1 MFDDY
6 MDRYKEWFT
15 SGYVEEDNI
24 FEELEGIKDNEAEIK
39 ERFCETLDFG
49 TAGLRGIMRAGL
61 NGMNVY
67 TVRLATQALADVIN
81 SCGEDQGAG
90 VTIAY
95 DSRIN
100 SRVFAREAAMV
111 LAANGI
117 HVNIW
122 DSLRPTPE
130 LSYAIRETGSLA
142 GINITASHNPKEYN
156 GYKVY
161 WSDGAQLTP
170 EKAAT
175 IKARMDSIHIFN
187 DVKMINYN
195 QACKGGFI
203 TALGEEIDKKY
214 INEVLNVSLGKKYID
229 EVQDDVTIVY
239 TPLHGADY
247 KMVPAVLRELGFKH
261 VITVPEQ
268 MEMDGTFPTV
278 RLPNPGERDALDL
291 ALELAEDEDADLII
305 GTDPDGDRMG
315 MMAKDSEGKY
325 VFLNGNQIAC
335 LMLDYII
342 GALKDSGKLA
352 PNSAVVRSLVSSP
365 LADRICEEAG
375 VSIFEVPTG
384 FKYIG
389 EKMEQWL
396 ASGEHTFIFGFEESN
411 GFLTGM
417 YARDK
422 DGVVASM
429 LAAELACFYKAK
441 GMTIID
447 ALNKIYEKYG
457 YYKEKTIS
465 VDYKNLHEAEPVIAR
480 LRQDPPKEI
489 LFKVEKVK
497 DFLPEEKVNVLK
509 YSLEGGNTLV
519 VRPSGTEPKIK
530 VYALV
535 KDDTDEA
542 AADLAERVAA
552 AGKALL

>member
-6 MDRYKEWFT
+6 MERYKEWFT

-24 FEELEGIKDNEAEIK
+24 FEELEEIKDNEAEIK
-39 ERFCETLDFG
+39 DRFCETLDFG

-67 TVRLATQALADVIN
+67 TVRLATQALSDVIN
-81 SCGEDQGAG
+81 TCGEDQGAG

-170 EKAAT
+170 ERAAT

-214 INEVLNVSLGKKYID
+214 IAEVVEEDFKFVGNRRID
-229 EVQDDVTIVY
+229 
-239 TPLHGADY
+239 
-247 KMVPAVLRELGFKH
+247 R
-261 VITVPEQ
+261 
-268 MEMDGTFPTV
+268 
-278 RLPNPGERDALDL
+278 N
-291 ALELAEDEDADLII
+291 DED
-305 GTDPDGDRMG
+305 M
-315 MMAKDSEGKY
+315 
-325 VFLNGNQIAC
+325 N
-335 LMLDYII
+335 
-342 GALKDSGKLA
+342 
-352 PNSAVVRSLVSSP
+352 
-365 LADRICEEAG
+365 
-375 VSIFEVPTG
+375 
-384 FKYIG
+384 
-389 EKMEQWL
+389 
-396 ASGEHTFIFGFEESN
+396 
-411 GFLTGM
+411 
-417 YARDK
+417 
-422 DGVVASM
+422 
-429 LAAELACFYKAK
+429 
-441 GMTIID
+441 
-447 ALNKIYEKYG
+447 
-457 YYKEKTIS
+457 
-465 VDYKNLHEAEPVIAR
+465 
-480 LRQDPPKEI
+480 
-489 LFKVEKVK
+489 VE
-497 DFLPEEKVNVLK
+497 
-509 YSLEGGNTLV
+509 TQ
-519 VRPSGTEPKIK
+519 
-530 VYALV
+530 
-535 KDDTDEA
+535 
-542 AADLAERVAA
+542 
-552 AGKALL
+552 